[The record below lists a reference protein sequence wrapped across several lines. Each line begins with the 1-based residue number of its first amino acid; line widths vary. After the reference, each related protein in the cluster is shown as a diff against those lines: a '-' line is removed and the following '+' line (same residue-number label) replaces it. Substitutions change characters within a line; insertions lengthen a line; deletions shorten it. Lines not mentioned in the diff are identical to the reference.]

1 MSDKDPSYPL
11 RKQVP
16 SRDWAP
22 GIHYAQLQT
31 LPPCTF
37 QRRRL
42 YDFELLY
49 VRQGKLLT
57 KMDTEEYILN
67 AGQLIFLSS
76 GVYHQNVILSDS
88 DTKLIGIHFDFFGES
103 IITHDEDMVVN
114 EDEVIHDKFAFE
126 AVTVPF
132 MPLSQEPIYSPP
144 PECVHAMEQLVHE
157 FTMRPAGYEWV
168 CRGLLLGIL
177 TSLLRTQN
185 SRVAAKSSVHTER
198 IRALI
203 DELEERL
210 AERWTNKSMA
220 TSMNMHEDHFAKL
233 FREVAGMPPGEYLR
247 SIRHRE
253 ARKLLRETDWPIERV
268 GDQVG
273 YPDIHYFSRVFTANE
288 GISPRAYRKLSRI
301 L

>member
-1 MSDKDPSYPL
+1 MAEKEPRYHL

-16 SRDWAP
+16 SREWSP
-22 GIHYAQLQT
+22 GIHYAQFQT
-31 LPPCTF
+31 LSPCLF
-37 QRRRL
+37 PRRRL

-49 VRQGKLLT
+49 VRQGKLST

-67 AGQLIFLSS
+67 SGQLIFLSS
-76 GVYHQNVILSDS
+76 GVYHQNAIVSDS
-88 DTKLIGIHFDFFGES
+88 ETKLIGIHFDFFGES
-103 IITHDEDMVVN
+103 IITSDEDMLVN
-114 EDEVIHDKFAFE
+114 EEEVMDEKFALE
-126 AVTVPF
+126 AVTAPF
-132 MPLSQEPIYSPP
+132 MPLSQEPIYTPP
-144 PECVHAMEQLVHE
+144 PECIHAMEQLVYE

-177 TSLLRTQN
+177 TSLLRTQS
-185 SRVAAKSSVHTER
+185 SRNAAKSSVHTGR

-203 DELEERL
+203 DEMDSKL
-210 AERWTNKSMA
+210 ADRWSNKFMA
-220 TSMNMHEDHFAKL
+220 GAMNLHEDHFSKL

-253 ARKLLRETDWPIERV
+253 ARKLLRETDWPIEQV
-268 GDQVG
+268 GDNVG